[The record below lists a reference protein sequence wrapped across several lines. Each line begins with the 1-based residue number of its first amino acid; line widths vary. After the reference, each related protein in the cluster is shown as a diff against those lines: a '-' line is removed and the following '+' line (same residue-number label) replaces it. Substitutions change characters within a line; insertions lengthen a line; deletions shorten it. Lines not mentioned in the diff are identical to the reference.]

1 MRKSTRGIL
10 AMNIFLSISHDTAT
24 GITCAILLGCSSAQ
38 QAFVC
43 EQLKEL
49 SNLAVH
55 PLLLPILFSGYQQFQ
70 IGRETELLWRDL
82 VNVETKSGRTGA
94 PVVRSDVHSML
105 NRENGDITNAVLG
118 IVQLASYWESHTKGG
133 VLGIESIQK
142 SIEEINKKTPDP
154 RKSKME
160 EISRI
165 LNESLTVSSHNSSVM
180 LWDLEFINKRATAQM
195 TAVSSTTSLDLSI
208 VSIPVV

>member
-10 AMNIFLSISHDTAT
+10 AMNIFLSISHDTTT
-24 GITCAILLGCSSAQ
+24 GITCAILLGCSNAQ
-38 QAFVC
+38 QAFVR
-43 EQLKEL
+43 EQLEEL

-70 IGRETELLWRDL
+70 IGRETELLWRVL
-82 VNVETKSGRTGA
+82 VDVETQSGRTGG
-94 PVVRSDVHSML
+94 PVVRSDISS
-105 NRENGDITNAVLG
+105 NRHLGHGDITNAVLG

-142 SIEEINKKTPDP
+142 SIDEINEEIPEP
-154 RKSKME
+154 RKIKME
-160 EISRI
+160 DISRI
-165 LNESLTVSSHNSSVM
+165 LNESLTVLSHNSSVM

-195 TAVSSTTSLDLSI
+195 TAVSSTTFLDLII
-208 VSIPVV
+208 VSIPVA